1 MENFE
6 VFLYLIVIGVSI
18 LTIILFF
25 KVWRMTNEVHKQ
37 FERSDFDLWQIVY
50 SQSPDKPERLF
61 QAMLYEYSKNP
72 ITEEKKAGWKEIY
85 KIAKVPFPEIMEK
98 VNSEADFRKMTRME
112 L

>member
-1 MENFE
+1 MGDF
-6 VFLYLIVIGVSI
+6 FLYLIGIVASI

-37 FERSDFDLWQIVY
+37 FERSDSAADLWRIVY
-50 SQSPDKPERLF
+50 SESPDKPERLF
-61 QAMLYEYSKNP
+61 HAMLDDYCKNT
-72 ITEEKKAGWKEIY
+72 INERKKAGWKEVY
-85 KIAKVPFPEIMEK
+85 KIANVPFPEIMEK